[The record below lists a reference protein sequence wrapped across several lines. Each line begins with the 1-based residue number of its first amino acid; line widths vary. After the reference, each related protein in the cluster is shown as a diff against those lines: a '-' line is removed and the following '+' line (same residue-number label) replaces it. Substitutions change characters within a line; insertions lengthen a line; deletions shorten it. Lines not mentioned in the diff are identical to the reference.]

1 MCTCI
6 NFFSARCYIALT
18 ASVKFCIG
26 SPKMA
31 QNEQACEHQ
40 KSYRK

>member
-1 MCTCI
+1 V
-6 NFFSARCYIALT
+6 LT

-31 QNEQACEHQ
+31 RNEQVQTHQ
-40 KSYRK
+40 KS